1 MILILIYIYIIL
13 YIYIYYCITNIILV
27 TITIDTII
35 RYTYVYIIYMLSCL
49 WSSPKGRHL
58 GIWPLQWMASTQ
70 PLWYLRHFHRPS
82 WFPPGIPSA
91 VRFEAYQLPNSKHL
105 SAKIG
110 FFGASRFH
118 EYPLLSP
125 EICGLRRGKRQ
136 LFLTGGEGQQELII
150 HGPVGGIYRDP
161 MMGPLFPFHE
171 MKPSMAQCPVLRLSR
186 FYGTQGSFS
195 QIRDQGHQF
204 RRHRLCLQR
213 TSGSGCVWKW
223 WAVHPQWWPFN
234 TGKWG
239 YTMGF
244 EGLP

>member
-1 MILILIYIYIIL
+1 MCLWYWYWYIYIIL
-13 YIYIYYCITNIILV
+13 YIYYCITNIILV

-136 LFLTGGEGQQELII
+136 LFFNRRRRPTGVDHPRPSWWNLSGPNDGTPIPIPWDETL
-150 HGPVGGIYRDP
+150 HGP
-161 MMGPLFPFHE
+161 M
-171 MKPSMAQCPVLRLSR
+171 PSPSFVQVLWNPGQLLPNSRPRTPVS
-186 FYGTQGSFS
+186 
-195 QIRDQGHQF
+195 
-204 RRHRLCLQR
+204 
-213 TSGSGCVWKW
+213 
-223 WAVHPQWWPFN
+223 
-234 TGKWG
+234 
-239 YTMGF
+239 
-244 EGLP
+244 